1 MTRNRLITS
10 VMTAIAVVALG
21 VTALSVN
28 SCKNKETEI
37 LVTGVKVSTPTL
49 TINEGETATI
59 SFTVEPSNASNKG
72 VSFTSSDTSVVTV
85 DENGVVT
92 AVGPGT
98 ATITITTKDGS
109 YTATVTVTVKGKSVA
124 VSGVSLDIV
133 EVTIKEGDSVTLTA
147 TVKPDDAADKS
158 VSWSSSDDAVASVA
172 DGVVTGVK
180 AGSATIT
187 VTTTDGGK
195 TATCKVT
202 VEAKPVAVESVSL
215 DKSELT
221 LEVGDE
227 ATLTATVS
235 PADAS
240 DKEVSWSSSDPS
252 VATVDEGGKVV
263 AKAPGT
269 TAVTVTTKD
278 GAKSASCAVT
288 VKAKG
293 VAVESVSL
301 DKSELTLIVGED
313 ATLTA
318 TVKPDGATDKSVSWA
333 SDKEAVATV
342 DEGGKVTAKAE
353 GEATIT
359 VTTKDGGKTATCKV
373 TVTAA
378 EVKVTGIKLDKSSI
392 TIGVGEEI
400 TLTPTIEPDDATDK
414 TVTWQSNDASVAAV
428 DETGKVTGKAAGSAT
443 IIATTKDGG
452 FKATCSV
459 KVTDAGVSV
468 TGVSLNE
475 SEIVME
481 VGDGAKL
488 WETVTPSTAANKKVT
503 WSSDKPEVADVDD
516 NGNVEAKA
524 VGEAVITVTTQDGG
538 FTATCK
544 VTVVG
549 KVIPVTSVS
558 LDKTTLTLTEGGS
571 ATLTATV
578 KPDDASNKQVTWESD
593 KVAVATVDENGKVTA
608 VKAGTAVITVTTK
621 DGGKTAKC
629 TVTVKA
635 ATVAVTGVSLD
646 KSSIN
651 MEVGEKVVL
660 NATVAPSTATNKEV
674 TWSSDKTSIATVDAN
689 GMVEAKAAGSATIT
703 VTTKDGG
710 KKATCSVTVTAP
722 SIELRTQF
730 LEDKTTVATFGSV
743 IHYKNGTNHRGT
755 ANEFL
760 IVPWDSSKNNY
771 VQDADASHFSCSSSK
786 SDNVSVQVEDLGSRK
801 AFCIKV
807 LKNPTGAADAFSDLS
822 FTYTSAGGT
831 KFTKNTRV
839 VIANSSAKSAFDYKV
854 VAFYNKGED
863 YPDVSGGTFTHVM
876 AKPNEKYFL
885 RTYIGFDATSK
896 NPTVCDTKDMAKF
909 EFSNSN
915 SSVLTMAQNIQDAT
929 YGSYPRAEYTFKGI
943 GTSTIGIK
951 YIDYKGNKLDKT
963 IAVTVKKSYFDTGDY
978 VADKT
983 NSSSNNRY
991 IPVGQTI
998 GVALCGDNGVYTK
1011 DQLSGFTWTSSD
1023 TSIATVTSS
1032 SEYGGYM
1039 GTITGKKAGYATIT
1053 VTDGTGNKRYFY
1065 IRVYKDI
1072 TAITGNS
1079 TTFKLGKGNEHHLE
1093 VGSGKDI
1100 SFTPAD
1106 ATLTTT
1112 YDLEFKSSNTSVTTI
1127 DNNAWVKGVG
1137 VGTATVSAKPL
1148 HSANITSFKDIRK
1161 FQVYN
1166 HSLQLIHKDPDGNNS
1181 NPAFYD
1187 EFYHKPIP
1195 EGATLYMVAG
1205 DMVNLA
1211 FYEGQTSSTSRVKL
1225 TNQSDFS
1232 TASTSGIVQFIY
1244 KVNSS
1249 TGNPYL
1255 QLKALA
1261 VGTTNVGVVL
1271 DGDDGFFGR
1280 SFKVQVLPKFTWAS
1294 GDYVSHSDY
1303 KTTSTYPSNQVTTKS
1318 VVVKAVKS
1326 DGTAYSSS
1334 EAAPVSWSSSDES
1347 IATVSPLAGS
1357 QTTVTPKKAG
1367 LVKIIGTD
1375 SNGNTRTYWVQF
1387 YVPISSLTPGNFVGG
1402 YTSGSTTVNLTYAT
1416 NYSVSPSNAT
1426 YASIDNFYNF
1436 KSSSTALATV
1446 SSSGVVT
1453 VDCDNTGNASITAST
1468 TRAGVT
1474 DAVIYNVLVSTWHLR
1489 CGTYFGSSSV
1499 MADGSTY
1506 SSYSTIPIENGK
1518 EGTFQ
1523 VQIDKN
1529 NNEIIG
1535 RANYK
1540 VTVTSGTDVISIS
1553 EANNWAS
1560 SNGNY
1565 FRIHGLKTGTAKFS
1579 VEVTG
1584 TYNRTTYYFKRSGYT
1599 VRVQ

>member
-1 MTRNRLITS
+1 M
-10 VMTAIAVVALG
+10 
-21 VTALSVN
+21 
-28 SCKNKETEI
+28 
-37 LVTGVKVSTPTL
+37 
-49 TINEGETATI
+49 
-59 SFTVEPSNASNKG
+59 
-72 VSFTSSDTSVVTV
+72 SFTSSDTSVVTV

-187 VTTTDGGK
+187 VKTNDGGK
-195 TATCKVT
+195 TATCAVT
-202 VEAKPVAVESVSL
+202 VEAKAVAVESVSL
-215 DKSELT
+215 DKSELS
-221 LEVGDE
+221 LEVGEE
-227 ATLTATVS
+227 ATLTATVK
-235 PADAS
+235 PADAT

-252 VATVDEGGKVV
+252 VATVDDSGKVV

-342 DEGGKVTAKAE
+342 DEGGKVSAKAE

-373 TVTAA
+373 TVKAA

-635 ATVAVTGVSLD
+635 ATVAVTSVTLD
-646 KSSIN
+646 KTSLALQI
-651 MEVGEKVVL
+651 GESAIL
-660 NATVAPSTATNKEV
+660 NATVKPDNATNKEV
-674 TWSSDKTSIATVDAN
+674 TWSSSNTGIATVDAN
-689 GMVEAKAAGSATIT
+689 GKVTAKAAGNATIT
-703 VTTKDGG
+703 ATAKDGSG

-722 SIELRTQF
+722 AIELRTHF
-730 LEDKTTVATFGSV
+730 LEDKTTTATFGNV
-743 IHYKNGTNHRGT
+743 IHYKYGTNYRGS

-760 IVPWDSSKNNY
+760 IVPWDYNKNNY
-771 VQDADASHFSCSSSK
+771 VQDADASHFSCSSSNTA
-786 SDNVSVQVEDLGSRK
+786 NVSVKVEDLGSRK
-801 AFCIKV
+801 AFCVKV
-807 LKNPTGAADAFSDLS
+807 VRNPSSNDSSQAYSDLTFS
-822 FTYTSAGGT
+822 YTAEGGT
-831 KFTKNTRV
+831 KITKTTRV
-839 VIANSSAKSAFDYKV
+839 CIANSAASSAFSYKIL
-854 VAFYNKGED
+854 AWLKLDGSR
-863 YPDVSGGTFTHVM
+863 PDVNGGTHTHIRNN
-876 AKPNEKYFL
+876 ADENTFL
-885 RTYIGFDATSK
+885 RLYPGFDASSE
-896 NPTVCDTKDMAKF
+896 NYPVCDTKDMA
-909 EFSNSN
+909 SYSWSSSN
-915 SSVLTMAQNIQDAT
+915 SSVAEVQEGPDSE
-929 YGSYPRAEYTFKGI
+929 GGYPRADCYFKSI
-943 GTSTIGIK
+943 GTSNVKYT

-983 NSSSNNRY
+983 NSSSNSRY

-998 GVALCGDNGVYTK
+998 GVALCGEKGVYTK
-1011 DQLSGFTWTSSD
+1011 DQLSGFKWTSND
-1023 TSIATVTSS
+1023 TSIATVTGST
-1032 SEYGGYM
+1032 EYGGYM
-1039 GTITGKKAGYATIT
+1039 GTITGKKPGYATIT

-1261 VGTTNVGVVL
+1261 VGTTVGVVL

-1334 EAAPVSWSSSDES
+1334 EAAAVSWSSSDES

-1367 LVKIIGTD
+1367 LVQIIGTD